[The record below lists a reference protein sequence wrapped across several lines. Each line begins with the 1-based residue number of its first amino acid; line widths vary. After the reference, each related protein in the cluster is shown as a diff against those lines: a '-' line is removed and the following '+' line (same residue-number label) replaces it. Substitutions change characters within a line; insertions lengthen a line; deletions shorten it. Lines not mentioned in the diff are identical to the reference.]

1 MVVVYIIFTRR
12 VTDWRNALRTRMN
25 DLDTLTIGRSVD
37 SLLNYETVKY
47 FGAEERE
54 EARYRDVA
62 DQYARAAVKSENSL
76 AWLNMGP
83 SLITNAALAG
93 AMACTVWGWSTGEY
107 KVGDVV
113 LVNTL
118 LAHLFRPLA
127 MLDRKTDV

>member
-1 MVVVYIIFTRR
+1 
-12 VTDWRNALRTRMN
+12 MN

-76 AWLNMGP
+76 AWLNMGQ

-93 AMACTVWGWSTGEY
+93 AMAYTVWGWSRGQRSEERRVGKECVSTCRSRWSPYHY
-107 KVGDVV
+107 KNKQHHTHRQSVEMYRMIK
-113 LVNTL
+113 
-118 LAHLFRPLA
+118 LF
-127 MLDRKTDV
+127 

>member
-1 MVVVYIIFTRR
+1 
-12 VTDWRNALRTRMN
+12 MN

-76 AWLNMGP
+76 AWLNMGQ

-93 AMACTVWGWSTGEY
+93 AMAYTVWGWRSEEHTSELQSLMRISY
-107 KVGDVV
+107 AVFCLKKKNKKRAQNNNKQHNNV
-113 LVNTL
+113 
-118 LAHLFRPLA
+118 
-127 MLDRKTDV
+127 